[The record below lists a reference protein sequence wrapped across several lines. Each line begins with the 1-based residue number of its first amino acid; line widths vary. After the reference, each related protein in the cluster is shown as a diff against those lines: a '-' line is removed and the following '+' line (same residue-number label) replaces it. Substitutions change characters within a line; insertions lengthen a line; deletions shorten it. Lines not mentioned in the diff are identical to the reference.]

1 MIVRTWRCVAPKHLP
16 DGYITH
22 FHQTVLPH
30 LKVNDGF
37 MGALLLRRETAEGME
52 FVVVTQ
58 WDSMD
63 SIKKIAGD
71 DHERAV
77 VEPGDMEILISYDP
91 TVAHYDVI
99 SSVA

>member
-1 MIVRTWRCVAPKHLP
+1 
-16 DGYITH
+16 
-22 FHQTVLPH
+22 
-30 LKVNDGF
+30 
-37 MGALLLRRETAEGME
+37 ME